1 MKTLIIKKIFLNSS
15 SSSAT
20 GQRVCIVID
29 ICAIHPLQQPLH
41 ATKRR
46 LPQPQFTLEWNGGET
61 IINSDLFCTHSHSHF
76 PPSLSIFI
84 FLWSILCDSA
94 VSKLKIYA
102 DQHLRPCVRRC
113 FPLSVDKVTTF
124 LIKDQL
130 VNTSTPHPVSIPKSQ
145 LTPKAECVCQQLA
158 RHPRSFGLFAYLPL
172 PEAQIKSSACPPEVD
187 LPERG
192 LQRTGHPLG
201 VDVADKQT
209 SCTVAGWSVML
220 LRWDMNCEE
229 CVVHRRSLCLVPCWR
244 WSRRST
250 GMDEQPTCTWTNL
263 LPNETASAAI
273 SKLLFGHIL
282 WPIPPVHRQCVCMC
296 VTSPKV
302 IVK

>member
-1 MKTLIIKKIFLNSS
+1 MKNLFLTFIQNSFYENPNHKKNLLKFLKFFCNWSKS
-15 SSSAT
+15 LHCDWYLCNTSSSAT
-20 GQRVCIVID
+20 ITRHEKKTPTA
-29 ICAIHPLQQPLH
+29 AIYTRMKWRWNNHKFGFILH
-41 ATKRR
+41 TFPFPFSPF
-46 LPQPQFTLEWNGGET
+46 LVHIYLSL
-61 IINSDLFCTHSHSHF
+61 IHSMW
-76 PPSLSIFI
+76 L
-84 FLWSILCDSA
+84 SA

-220 LRWDMNCEE
+220 LRWELWRVC
-229 CVVHRRSLCLVPCWR
+229 CPPTVPVP
-244 WSRRST
+244 
-250 GMDEQPTCTWTNL
+250 GPL
-263 LPNETASAAI
+263 LTLE
-273 SKLLFGHIL
+273 
-282 WPIPPVHRQCVCMC
+282 
-296 VTSPKV
+296 
-302 IVK
+302 